1 MKINRYLNRC
11 VSNKRR
17 KIALRAAIASL
28 LLVSFSTMT
37 PFVLA
42 AKFVAIMSGTNE
54 VPSLNTTT
62 NGYTSFRT
70 TSNDTVIKYKVNITG
85 SSDAT
90 GAHIL
95 QGKSGQNGDVVVD
108 LLNDSKK
115 NKIKLG
121 MAIRGN
127 ITFSDLKG
135 PMKGKTLDT
144 LLSAFKAGDTYV
156 NILTTNHPD
165 GEIRGQVESGS
176 AKSTNN
182 SGSANINMTEIGNTT
197 SS

>member
-1 MKINRYLNRC
+1 MKINRYLNSC
-11 VSNKRR
+11 VSNKRC
-17 KIALRAAIASL
+17 KMALLAAIASL
-28 LLVSFSTMT
+28 LLISFSTMT
-37 PFVLA
+37 PLVLA
-42 AKFVAIMSGTNE
+42 AKFVATMSGTNE
-54 VPSLNTTT
+54 VPTLNTTT

-70 TSNDTVIKYKVNITG
+70 TSNDTVIKYKVNITCL
-85 SSDAT
+85 SEAT

-95 QGKSGQNGDVVVD
+95 QGKSGQNGDIVVD

-127 ITFSDLKG
+127 ITYSDLTG
-135 PMKGKTLDT
+135 PLKGKTLDT

-156 NILTTNHPD
+156 NILTPNHPN
-165 GEIRGQVESGS
+165 GEIRGHIESGS

-182 SGSANINMTEIGNTT
+182 SGSANINTTGIGNTT